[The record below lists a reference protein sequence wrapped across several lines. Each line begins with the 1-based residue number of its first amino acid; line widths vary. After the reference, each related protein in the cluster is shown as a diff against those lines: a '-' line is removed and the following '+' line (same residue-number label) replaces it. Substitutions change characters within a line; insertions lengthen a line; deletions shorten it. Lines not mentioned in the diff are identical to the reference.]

1 MHTLTHSGTP
11 RWRRLWRKRTP
22 TGPPRPLGHTRCL
35 VVTWGDSVAETHGDT
50 QSWSP
55 STKPEDSQTRL
66 SRHAGDARMPYTHG
80 RSATAASPGIPCQ
93 MPHKPS
99 PAPHGAGQALGRGQG
114 GAAHRDPR
122 REQPGLCGWAP
133 GCPGAAPLS
142 LVSTHPSLSQHP
154 PPHELWTIPP
164 QPPGA
169 HCPPPRGPSLLYLQ
183 RVPSP

>member
-35 VVTWGDSVAETHGDT
+35 VVTQGDSVAETRGDT

-122 REQPGLCGWAP
+122 REQPGLG
-133 GCPGAAPLS
+133 
-142 LVSTHPSLSQHP
+142 T
-154 PPHELWTIPP
+154 PPHVICLPTR
-164 QPPGA
+164 PPG
-169 HCPPPRGPSLLYLQ
+169 PRPVLPQTQGLFWPRGSPTARQADPVLLTSLL
-183 RVPSP
+183 R